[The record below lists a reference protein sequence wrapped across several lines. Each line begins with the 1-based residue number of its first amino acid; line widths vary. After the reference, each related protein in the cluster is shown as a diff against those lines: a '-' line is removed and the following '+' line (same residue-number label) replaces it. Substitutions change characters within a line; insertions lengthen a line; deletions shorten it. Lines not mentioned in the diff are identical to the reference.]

1 MPVLR
6 GGARGQRAVA
16 LTWPSS
22 PPEWNAYVEAGKD
35 LAERRSRLAEVPEP
49 WREGVKRHV
58 ALVFKIRAQ
67 LARKEILTQRGS
79 LKPTG

>member
-1 MPVLR
+1 M
-6 GGARGQRAVA
+6 A

-35 LAERRSRLAEVPEP
+35 LATRRSRLAEVPEP

-58 ALVFKIRAQ
+58 ACVFKIRAR
-67 LARKEILTQRGS
+67 LARLALSTQRS
-79 LKPTG
+79 ALKPTR

>member
-1 MPVLR
+1 MSRQSHGGMPPK
-6 GGARGQRAVA
+6 
-16 LTWPSS
+16 WPSS
-22 PPEWNAYVEAGKD
+22 PCTWNAYVEAGKD

-58 ALVFKIRAQ
+58 ALVFKIRAR

>member
-6 GGARGQRAVA
+6 RGARGEGAVA

-35 LAERRSRLAEVPEP
+35 LSERRARLAEVPAP
-49 WREGVKRHV
+49 WREGVQRHV
-58 ALVFKIRAQ
+58 ALVFKIRAR
-67 LARKEILTQRGS
+67 LARRTK
-79 LKPTG
+79 

>member
-1 MPVLR
+1 M
-6 GGARGQRAVA
+6 A

-58 ALVFKIRAQ
+58 ALVFKIRAR

>member
-1 MPVLR
+1 
-6 GGARGQRAVA
+6 VA

-58 ALVFKIRAQ
+58 ACVFKIRAR
-67 LARKEILTQRGS
+67 LARRALSTQRAA